1 MRPRGDWPTII
12 GTLFGFLALA
22 FAVFV
27 YFFPP
32 GAPSD
37 KPAPTPTGTQ
47 PAQAAPTVEAQAGHA
62 DVVPHSVVLVACAFV
77 IFVFAVLYFL
87 SFRPNHILALFV
99 IALGG
104 TFYETFFWSSM
115 NLWGRLFT
123 IAGTIVLFVF
133 SESLSEIMYRKKL
146 LSGY

>member
-12 GTLFGFLALA
+12 GTCFGFLALA

-32 GAPSD
+32 GAPSG
-37 KPAPTPTGTQ
+37 KPAPTPTVTQ
-47 PAQAAPTVEAQAGHA
+47 PARAAPTVAAQVGHA
-62 DVVPHSVVLVACAFV
+62 DVAPHSVVLVACAFV
-77 IFVFAVLYFL
+77 VFVFAVLYFL
-87 SFRPNHILALFV
+87 SFRPNHILALFL
-99 IALGG
+99 IALAG

-123 IAGTIVLFVF
+123 IAGIIVLFA
-133 SESLSEIMYRKKL
+133 LSEPLSEVMYHKKL
-146 LSGY
+146 TSW